1 MDNKAIIIAVLERYS
16 ELLLDNINNLYNNLG
31 FKLPMELW
39 QIGNEISE
47 TTKEKILKL
56 NKTINK
62 ITFKNVEDYS
72 ETPEHYKGWQIKAFM
87 LMYTDYSEVII
98 CDCDVVF
105 GVNPEIIFDDD
116 NYKKTGTFFFRDY
129 ENHKP
134 NNLNEIIELS
144 MFVKKY
150 IPLQTKLF
158 PLEWD
163 FVYSNTYNPKY
174 HRWYYQES
182 GCVFINKTKNP
193 DTVKLIYHL
202 NDNWKDTYKYIY
214 GDKETFWLSFVI
226 NNKEYYIN
234 KNPAINLSV
243 NKSRVHLSEKKI
255 QNFIL
260 THIYQ
265 DKYFFSQKGYPNI

>member
-1 MDNKAIIIAVLERYS
+1 MSSKAIIIAVLERYS
-16 ELLLDNINNLYNNLG
+16 QLLLDNINNLYNNLG
-31 FKLPMELW
+31 FTLPMELW

-56 NKTINK
+56 NKTLNK

-72 ETPEHYKGWQIKAFM
+72 ERPDHYKGWQIKAFM
-87 LMYTDYSEVII
+87 LMHTDYNEVII

-116 NYKKTGTFFFRDY
+116 NYKKTGTFFFRDF
-129 ENHKP
+129 ENHRP
-134 NNLNEIIELS
+134 NNLNEIIERS

-150 IPLQTKLF
+150 IPVKTKLF

-163 FVYSNTYNPKY
+163 FVYSNTYNPK
-174 HRWYYQES
+174 HNRWFYQES
-182 GCVFINKTKNP
+182 GCVFINKTNNLE
-193 DTVKLIYHL
+193 TVKTIYNL
-202 NDNWKDTYKYIY
+202 NNNWKETYKYIY

-226 NNKEYYIN
+226 NDKEYYIN
-234 KNPAINLSV
+234 DIPGINM
-243 NKSRVHLSEKKI
+243 KTDMTRVHLDEKKYN
-255 QNFIL
+255 NFIL

-265 DKYFFSQKGYPNI
+265 NKYFFSQKGYPNI